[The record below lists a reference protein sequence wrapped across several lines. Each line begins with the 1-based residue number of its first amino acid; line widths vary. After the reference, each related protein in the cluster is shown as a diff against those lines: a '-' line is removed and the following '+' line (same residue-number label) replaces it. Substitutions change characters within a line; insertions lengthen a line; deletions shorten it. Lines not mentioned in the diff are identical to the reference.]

1 MSHFKNA
8 TSEFKKRLADQP
20 LIKRAVVTPIAS
32 QDDGPI
38 YTGSNANP
46 NNNGLQVFSSSKKK
60 KTEGKTANKKHR
72 LLILFFIV
80 LLLEP

>member
-20 LIKRAVVTPIAS
+20 LIKRAVVTPLAS
-32 QDDGPI
+32 QDDSPL

-60 KTEGKTANKKHR
+60 KTEGKLRTRAT
-72 LLILFFIV
+72 IC
-80 LLLEP
+80 